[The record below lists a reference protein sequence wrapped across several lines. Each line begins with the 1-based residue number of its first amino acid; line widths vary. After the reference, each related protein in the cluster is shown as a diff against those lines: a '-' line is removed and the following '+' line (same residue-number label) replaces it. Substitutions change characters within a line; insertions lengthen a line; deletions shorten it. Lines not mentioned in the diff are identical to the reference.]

1 MASTHTR
8 ANGSMLSLLAICLSV
23 PVAARTIQEDRRV
36 RSVSPDEG
44 EAIVQA
50 AWELRRGLVPKPD
63 CSHFVRAVYARAG
76 FDYEYATSTEIFDG
90 VDSFRRVQEPQPGDL
105 IVWQGHIGIVV
116 DPDEHSFYSSV
127 LSGFA
132 IEDYR
137 SAQWVRRGPLRFYR
151 YLVDT
156 ALPRAGVL
164 TQRRTKQD
172 ILASNPQP
180 GFAGRVTSKHGPD
193 SAESN
198 AHEFPAANTART
210 SASRASSDAS
220 DVVGAFDSVFVS
232 SEQPSRDEV
241 LAAIVRLADVSGE
254 RLVRGTSLDSQPTI
268 TVADQ
273 FKVSELNMSDRSGW
287 ADVEV
292 KQAASIQY
300 GFADTRPS
308 TSEWRATLRRKK
320 QGWVLLAPQDRV
332 YVRREPAIQALAN
345 HLAVL
350 SRIPA
355 NGPEVRRVVRV
366 LDELSAEKSTYAG
379 ASGAQ

>member
-8 ANGSMLSLLAICLSV
+8 ASGSMLSLLAICLSV
-23 PVAARTIQEDRRV
+23 PVAARTVQEDRGV

-63 CSHFVRAVYARAG
+63 CSHFVNAVYARAG
-76 FDYEYATSTEIFDG
+76 FDYEDATSTEIFDG

-137 SAQWVRRGPLRFYR
+137 SAQWVRRGLPRFYR

-172 ILASNPQP
+172 ILASSPQP
-180 GFAGRVTSKHGPD
+180 VFAGRVTSKHGPD

-220 DVVGAFDSVFVS
+220 DV
-232 SEQPSRDEV
+232 
-241 LAAIVRLADVSGE
+241 
-254 RLVRGTSLDSQPTI
+254 
-268 TVADQ
+268 
-273 FKVSELNMSDRSGW
+273 
-287 ADVEV
+287 
-292 KQAASIQY
+292 
-300 GFADTRPS
+300 
-308 TSEWRATLRRKK
+308 
-320 QGWVLLAPQDRV
+320 
-332 YVRREPAIQALAN
+332 
-345 HLAVL
+345 
-350 SRIPA
+350 
-355 NGPEVRRVVRV
+355 
-366 LDELSAEKSTYAG
+366 AG
-379 ASGAQ
+379 A